1 MDKAIPEEYLG
12 GLSFNTAVVEGVG
25 KEKKHVPVRCQLEPE
40 DVLDWSETDRE
51 VIIVAADG
59 RKHRVQK
66 GAEPSARNLEV
77 DNPDQKAPSIRTPL
91 SEEAARDLLGGAL
104 FRDIPLA
111 VVGVTSSDIVWSD
124 VQTAAVGK
132 GKKR

>member
-1 MDKAIPEEYLG
+1 MDKAIPEEYLA
-12 GLSFNTAVVEGVG
+12 GLSFNTAVVKGVG
-25 KEKKHVPVRCQLEPE
+25 KEKINVPVQCQLEPE
-40 DVLDWSETDRE
+40 DVLDWSETERE

-66 GAEPSARNLEV
+66 GAEPFARDLEV
-77 DNPDQKAPSIRTPL
+77 DDPDQKAPAIRAPL

-111 VVGVTSSDIVWSD
+111 VVGETSSDIVWLD